1 MKYDSVV
8 PIESQSHPGVRFT
21 INRMS
26 FGRRIE
32 LARRIREIAH
42 KLEFTRA
49 ADTPQDTIDT
59 ALINGE
65 VDGICLD
72 WGLVQLEGLE
82 IDGKIAGPQDLIA
95 SGPEKLCREVVEAI
109 KHECGLTEEER
120 KN

>member
-1 MKYDSVV
+1 MKYESVV
-8 PIESQSHPGVRFT
+8 RVESQSCPGVSFT
-21 INRMS
+21 IARMS

-49 ADTPQDTIDT
+49 TDTPQNTIDA
-59 ALINGE
+59 ALISGE
-65 VDGICLD
+65 VDGICLN
-72 WGLVQLEGLE
+72 WGLLQLEGLD
-82 IDGKIAGPQDLIA
+82 IDDKAAQPQDLMA